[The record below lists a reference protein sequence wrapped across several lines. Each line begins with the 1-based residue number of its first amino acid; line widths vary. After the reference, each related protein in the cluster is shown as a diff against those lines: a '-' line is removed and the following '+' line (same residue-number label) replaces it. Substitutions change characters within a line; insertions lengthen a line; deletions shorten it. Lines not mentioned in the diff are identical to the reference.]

1 MNFIFGLTKAKI
13 LWKLLKLA
21 NIANEVHSKTQ
32 LLMND
37 MEWIFCEL
45 QKADVDWLGS

>member
-1 MNFIFGLTKAKI
+1 MNFI

-37 MEWIFCEL
+37 MEWFATIFCEL
-45 QKADVDWLGS
+45 QKADGDWLGS